1 MPTSKNLPKF
11 QVASTDLMSMGIRVI
26 SYTINEVTDDQGYLK
41 ALGKPRTAEVK
52 RDADIGNAEAK
63 RDAGIEV
70 ILQVFFAYD
79 LMVFDS
85 SEKHVHILAHLRFHV
100 SLNNLVTLRNAA

>member
-1 MPTSKNLPKF
+1 MISHYNYCCSAITELLL

-26 SYTINEVTDDQGYLK
+26 SYTINEVTDEEGYLK

-52 RDADIGNAEAK
+52 RDADIGSAEAK

-70 ILQVFFAYD
+70 RREFNY
-79 LMVFDS
+79 
-85 SEKHVHILAHLRFHV
+85 
-100 SLNNLVTLRNAA
+100 LV

>member
-1 MPTSKNLPKF
+1 
-11 QVASTDLMSMGIRVI
+11 MSMGIRVI
-26 SYTINEVTDDQGYLK
+26 SYTINEVTDDEGYLK

-70 ILQVFFAYD
+70 ILPRSVN
-79 LMVFDS
+79 FD
-85 SEKHVHILAHLRFHV
+85 
-100 SLNNLVTLRNAA
+100 

>member
-1 MPTSKNLPKF
+1 
-11 QVASTDLMSMGIRVI
+11 MSMGIRVI
-26 SYTINEVTDDQGYLK
+26 SYTINEVTDDEGYLK

-70 ILQVFFAYD
+70 I
-79 LMVFDS
+79 
-85 SEKHVHILAHLRFHV
+85 
-100 SLNNLVTLRNAA
+100 

>member
-1 MPTSKNLPKF
+1 
-11 QVASTDLMSMGIRVI
+11 MSMGIRVI
-26 SYTINEVTDDQGYLK
+26 SYTINEVTDDEGYLK

-70 ILQVFFAYD
+70 ILLRLVNLDLLYCHGNVLIHVRLQVF
-79 LMVFDS
+79 
-85 SEKHVHILAHLRFHV
+85 
-100 SLNNLVTLRNAA
+100 

>member
-1 MPTSKNLPKF
+1 MTPFLP

-26 SYTINEVTDDQGYLK
+26 SYTINEVTDDEGYLK
-41 ALGKPRTAEVK
+41 ALGKPRTAEVR

-70 ILQVFFAYD
+70 IFYTLYIIGYTKVVF
-79 LMVFDS
+79 
-85 SEKHVHILAHLRFHV
+85 
-100 SLNNLVTLRNAA
+100 AA

>member
-1 MPTSKNLPKF
+1 MTPFLP

-26 SYTINEVTDDQGYLK
+26 SYTINEVTDDEGYLK
-41 ALGKPRTAEVK
+41 ALGKPRTAEVR

-70 ILQVFFAYD
+70 IFYTLYIIGYIKVVF
-79 LMVFDS
+79 
-85 SEKHVHILAHLRFHV
+85 
-100 SLNNLVTLRNAA
+100 AA

>member
-1 MPTSKNLPKF
+1 
-11 QVASTDLMSMGIRVI
+11 MSMGIRVI
-26 SYTINEVTDDQGYLK
+26 SYTINEVTDEQGYLK

-70 ILQVFFAYD
+70 SF
-79 LMVFDS
+79 S
-85 SEKHVHILAHLRFHV
+85 SIMFIVKLYYIV
-100 SLNNLVTLRNAA
+100 

>member
-1 MPTSKNLPKF
+1 MRLLPI

-26 SYTINEVTDDQGYLK
+26 SYTINEVTDDEGYLK

-70 ILQVFFAYD
+70 IPYFCFWNFHFSLQLFQYCKG
-79 LMVFDS
+79 L
-85 SEKHVHILAHLRFHV
+85 HY
-100 SLNNLVTLRNAA
+100 

>member
-1 MPTSKNLPKF
+1 MRLLF
-11 QVASTDLMSMGIRVI
+11 IQVASTDLMSMGIRVI
-26 SYTINEVTDDQGYLK
+26 SYTINEVTDDEGYLK

-70 ILQVFFAYD
+70 IPYFRFWNLHFSFELFKYY
-79 LMVFDS
+79 
-85 SEKHVHILAHLRFHV
+85 KGLR
-100 SLNNLVTLRNAA
+100 